1 MKRTVE
7 IDDTLQDCVDEA
19 IKAVADELRSYLDQN
34 PDTDEAPDLGN
45 DLDYSGSIHE
55 IIDGA
60 VPIYTQEI
68 ADIFYLHGADVER
81 AFDDAGIGSK
91 EDGPGWPMGWKAAAV
106 YCYIERRVQEWYR
119 ANAEDVFN
127 EWKEKREEKAV

>member
-1 MKRTVE
+1 MKRTIE

-19 IKAVADELRSYLDQN
+19 IDSVKEELARYLDEN
-34 PDTDEAPDLGN
+34 KDTESLPCLNN
-45 DLDYSGSIHE
+45 DLDYSGAIHE

-68 ADIFYLHGADVER
+68 TDIFYLHGDEVEQ

-91 EDGPGWPMGWKAAAV
+91 DDKGWPMGWKAAAV
-106 YCYIERRVQEWYR
+106 YCYIEAQVQEWYQKE
-119 ANAEDVFN
+119 ADDIFA
-127 EWKEKREEKAV
+127 EWKEKQEAEQPQ